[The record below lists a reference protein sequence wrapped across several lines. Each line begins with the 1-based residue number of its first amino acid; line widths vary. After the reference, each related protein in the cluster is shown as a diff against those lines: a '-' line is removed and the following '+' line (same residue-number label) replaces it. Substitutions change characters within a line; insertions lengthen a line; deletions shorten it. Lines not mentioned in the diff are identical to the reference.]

1 MLTHPNNSMSCFISD
16 HYILACYLSEI
27 YLIDHLL
34 PEDIGQD
41 SPDDEDNS
49 EKEKDDEVCEDE
61 ALDLLPGGKAAKD
74 REKREDDGDDEHD
87 VGGVQVEPAP
97 QQLVQEGLV
106 FDCPDGEGK
115 KNKTGDKAK
124 ASSEI

>member
-1 MLTHPNNSMSCFISD
+1 MTG
-16 HYILACYLSEI
+16 
-27 YLIDHLL
+27 HLL

-49 EKEKDDEVCEDE
+49 EEEKDDEVCEDE

-87 VGGVQVEPAP
+87 S
-97 QQLVQEGLV
+97 LEGNG
-106 FDCPDGEGK
+106 FGT
-115 KNKTGDKAK
+115 N
-124 ASSEI
+124 ASSPTGNASTSSCSGSEILQFLIHLM

>member
-1 MLTHPNNSMSCFISD
+1 MLPVTIQKHMYVI
-16 HYILACYLSEI
+16 A
-27 YLIDHLL
+27 HLL

-41 SPDDEDNS
+41 SPDDEDNG
-49 EKEKDDEVCEDE
+49 EEEKDDEVCEDE

-115 KNKTGDKAK
+115 KNETGDEAK